1 MKIEKIV
8 EKFYEG
14 LADHKIYA
22 RKCKECGAIEYP
34 PRYACNTC
42 GYHETEW
49 VELSGKGKLHSII
62 LPSTLNAD
70 QWNATLGTY
79 AYGLVEL
86 EEGVMFNATI
96 FGISKKNAKKLR
108 PLLPLPVH
116 PLFAQRDGFT
126 TLFFEID
133 EVEGSGN
140 DKK

>member
-14 LADHKIYA
+14 LAEHKIYG
-22 RKCKECGAIEYP
+22 RRCKECGAIEYP

-62 LPSTLNAD
+62 MPSTLNAD
-70 QWNATLGTY
+70 PWNASIGPY

-86 EEGVMFNATI
+86 EEGVMFNATV
-96 FGISKKNAKKLR
+96 FGIKRKKLKKLR
-108 PLLPLPVH
+108 EQLPLPVH
-116 PLFAQRDGFT
+116 ALFAERDGFT
-126 TLFFEID
+126 TLFYELDEIT
-133 EVEGSGN
+133 EE
-140 DKK
+140 K